1 MFFLTLSNID
11 GIMYASSEKQCGT
24 RQADTCVVPAQKQ
37 VSAWFHRAERPVSET
52 KSSCTAELP
61 AQKQVSACLVP

>member
-37 VSAWFHRAERPVSET
+37 VSA
-52 KSSCTAELP
+52 
-61 AQKQVSACLVP
+61 CLVP